1 MNEPF
6 IPVLWALVA
15 GAAVAC
21 VAYLLATGIAA
32 SHAEGRRL
40 RSEGKPA
47 GSASF
52 KLLRPVGAW
61 LGFLVGGASAR
72 VEMVVHREAERSFLK
87 PVRLWAE
94 KRLRAAAYPEG
105 VTADEF
111 VGFAVLGGI
120 AGTALG
126 VLVNLRIQFN
136 PIIIPFTLAGMYWP
150 TLWLNSRVHHR
161 QNDIR
166 RGLPYALD
174 LLTISV
180 EAGLDFTQALDRIVR
195 KLGNTP
201 LAMELGATLRDIQ
214 LGRTRAQAL
223 RNLSRRV
230 DLAELNS
237 LVSAL
242 IQADQLGSSLGPI
255 LRVQSDQLRAKRS
268 QAAEKRAM
276 EAPVKILLPL
286 ILFIFPTIF
295 IMIFG
300 PIVLRFVAKN

>member
-1 MNEPF
+1 MDESFVP
-6 IPVLWALVA
+6 ILWALIA
-15 GAAVAC
+15 GTAVAC
-21 VAYLLATGIAA
+21 AAYLLATGVAA
-32 SHAEGRRL
+32 SHAEARRL

-47 GSASF
+47 ASAWF
-52 KLLRPVGAW
+52 KMLRPVGAS
-61 LGFLVGGASAR
+61 LGVLVGGLSAR
-72 VEMVVHREAERSFLK
+72 VEMAVHREAERSFLK
-87 PVRLWAE
+87 PLRVWAE

-111 VGFAVLGGI
+111 MGFVLLAGLV
-120 AGTALG
+120 GTAFG
-126 VLVNLRIQFN
+126 ILVNLRIQFN
-136 PIIIPFTLAGMYWP
+136 PIVIPFTLAGMYWP
-150 TLWLNSRVHHR
+150 ALWLNSRVRHR
-161 QNDIR
+161 QTDIR

-201 LAMELGATLRDIQ
+201 LAAELGATLRDIQ

-268 QAAEKRAM
+268 QEAEKRAM

-300 PIVLRFVAKN
+300 PIVLRFVAR

>member
-1 MNEPF
+1 MDESFVP
-6 IPVLWALVA
+6 ILWALIA
-15 GAAVAC
+15 GTAVAC
-21 VAYLLATGIAA
+21 VAYLLATGVAA
-32 SHAEGRRL
+32 SHAEARRL
-40 RSEGKPA
+40 RREGKQA
-47 GSASF
+47 ASAWF
-52 KLLRPVGAW
+52 KMLRPVGAS
-61 LGFLVGGASAR
+61 LGLLVGGLSAR
-72 VEMVVHREAERSFLK
+72 VEMAVHREAERSFLK

-94 KRLRAAAYPEG
+94 KRLRAAAHPEG
-105 VTADEF
+105 VMADELL
-111 VGFAVLGGI
+111 GFALLGGL
-120 AGTALG
+120 AGTAFG
-126 VLVNLRIQFN
+126 ILVNLRIQFN
-136 PIIIPFTLAGMYWP
+136 PIVIPFALAGMYWP
-150 TLWLNSRVHHR
+150 ALWLNSRVHRR
-161 QNDIR
+161 QTEIR

-195 KLGNTP
+195 KLGNSP
-201 LAMELGATLRDIQ
+201 LAVELGATLRDIQ

-268 QAAEKRAM
+268 QEAEKRAM

-300 PIVLRFVAKN
+300 PIVLRFVAR